1 MTRTGSL
8 VVVVLLL
15 LGAVAQAGPRF
26 LGPPITKF
34 CSELPW
40 WLWWFYHWLGK
51 C

>member
-26 LGPPITKF
+26 LGPPITCGK
-34 CSELPW
+34 LPW
-40 WLWWFYHWLGK
+40 LLQWLYHLIGK

>member
-26 LGPPITKF
+26 LGPPVVKVREGHVTY
-34 CSELPW
+34 ETR
-40 WLWWFYHWLGK
+40 
-51 C
+51 